1 MWAVNDLITHLHL
14 ISNVKKMLTES
25 ASSFKQISFVR
36 QRLDKNW
43 VSKCY
48 VLNSFRSRPYLS
60 LSLFSLFLSLS
71 TLYLS
76 FCFSSIS
83 LSIFL
88 HFLSLCSPLYLS
100 FMPSYLFLFC
110 LANTLLLSLSL
121 TCSLPI
127 SFSQPTIYYL
137 SYHNNSVIIIS
148 FIFRST

>member
-1 MWAVNDLITHLHL
+1 
-14 ISNVKKMLTES
+14 MLTES
-25 ASSFKQISFVR
+25 ASSFVGFPSRKSQTD
-36 QRLDKNW
+36 L
-43 VSKCY
+43 
-48 VLNSFRSRPYLS
+48 FRSTKIRQKLGQQMLRSQFIPFQTLS
-60 LSLFSLFLSLS
+60 QFELILSLS

-110 LANTLLLSLSL
+110 LSNTLLLSL
-121 TCSLPI
+121 TCSLSI

-137 SYHNNSVIIIS
+137 SYHNYSVLIIS
-148 FIFRST
+148 FIFRSTCCQ